1 MIAKGGTY
9 PLPSVR
15 RSHREET
22 MRPAQIVILA
32 ALIILTAGLAE
43 AAETRT
49 YDRPIESTWDEAVKA
64 VRDVDFVLTDSR
76 RSEHRFTM
84 RTKAWQSHKKGRSM
98 EVELSGDHLTAT
110 ITVRAADP
118 DQAAKLA
125 KAIAKYMAALDK
137 RMD

>member
-1 MIAKGGTY
+1 
-9 PLPSVR
+9 
-15 RSHREET
+15 

-64 VRDVDFVLTDSR
+64 VRDVNFVLTDSR

>member
-1 MIAKGGTY
+1 MKH
-9 PLPSVR
+9 V
-15 RSHREET
+15 
-22 MRPAQIVILA
+22 QFVFVA
-32 ALIILTAGLAE
+32 ALLFLAAGLAE

-84 RTKAWQSHKKGRSM
+84 RTKAWQSHKKGRTM

-118 DQAAKLA
+118 DQAGKLA